1 MSKRNTG
8 FENGRVVPIGR
19 HKRLDSAQGR
29 WTPRTPDAF
38 ERTYVLLGLGAMTLQ
53 ADGIMAKCKQADNL
67 NAINTF
73 LSGLGID
80 PVDSV

>member
-1 MSKRNTG
+1 MSKKNTG
-8 FENGRVVPIGR
+8 FENGKVVPIGK

-38 ERTYVLLGLGAMTLQ
+38 ERTWVTLGLGQMQLQ
-53 ADGIMAKCKQADNL
+53 ADGILAKCKEADGL
-67 NAINTF
+67 NAVNTF

-80 PVDSV
+80 PVKSL